1 MTSWGLRGDSLKSS
15 LKSLS
20 TVLGT
25 GKILSGVLF
34 ARKDLSL
41 SKGSVV
47 FKKKKNDSGQQGAF
61 ESFEQG
67 EQVCACVEALRL
79 TPTPLGDLCTLPQ
92 SLNLEDKS
100 GGMGAGA
107 GAGGGRRQDRRN
119 SVGGFL

>member
-15 LKSLS
+15 L
-20 TVLGT
+20 GT

-34 ARKDLSL
+34 ARKELSL
-41 SKGSVV
+41 SKGSAV
-47 FKKKKNDSGQQGAF
+47 FKKKKKDSGQRGAF

-107 GAGGGRRQDRRN
+107 GGGRRQDRRN